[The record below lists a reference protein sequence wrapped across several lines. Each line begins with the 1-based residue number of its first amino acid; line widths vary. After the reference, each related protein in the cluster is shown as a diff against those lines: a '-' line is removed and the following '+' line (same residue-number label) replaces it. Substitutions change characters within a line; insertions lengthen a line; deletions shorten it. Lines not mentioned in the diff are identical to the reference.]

1 MSPAPRRILFIIRSL
16 GVGGAE
22 RQLVLLASGLHA
34 LGWDVTVCT
43 TYANGPLEPE
53 LARRGVR
60 VVALGKSGRWDLV
73 GPARGLFRAV
83 HESSPDII
91 HGYMPTSNLLSLLAR
106 RAHPQARV
114 VWGVR
119 ASGLDWAQ
127 YDGLARRS
135 FAASARLA
143 RRADLIIANSHE
155 GARWHIDAG
164 YPGERLSVIPNGI
177 DAAWYAPDATARA
190 RQRATWEIGP
200 GTLLIGLVGRIDPMK
215 DHATFLRAAARV
227 RDDACD
233 MRFVCVGDGDP
244 ALAARLRALAA
255 ELGIAERVRWE
266 PARLDPRDVY
276 RALDVLTS
284 ASRYGEGFPNVVG
297 EAMACSVACVVTRCG
312 DGPRL
317 VGETGVVVPPGDPN
331 ALAGAWRAMA
341 AGDRSRLGMAAR
353 ARVVAEFSVEQLVQR
368 TAAALAALLER
379 DRPRS

>member
-43 TYANGPLEPE
+43 TYADGPLEPE
-53 LARRGVR
+53 LAQRGVR
-60 VVALGKSGRWDLV
+60 VVALEKSGRWDLL
-73 GPARGLFRAV
+73 GPARRLHRAV
-83 HESSPDII
+83 REARPDVI

-106 RAHPQARV
+106 RAHPAARV

-127 YDGLARRS
+127 YDGLARRA

-155 GARWHIDAG
+155 GARWHVEAG
-164 YPGERLSVIPNGI
+164 YPAGRLVVIPNGI
-177 DAAWYAPDATARA
+177 DAAWFTPDAAART
-190 RQRATWEIGP
+190 RQRAAWGAGA

-215 DHATFLRAAARV
+215 DHATFLRAAALL
-227 RDDACD
+227 RDDPRD

-244 ALAARLRALAA
+244 SLAERLRALAT
-255 ELGIAERVRWE
+255 ELGIAPRVRWE
-266 PARLDPRDVY
+266 PARLDPRDAY
-276 RALDVLTS
+276 RALDILTS

-297 EAMACSVACVVTRCG
+297 EAMACGVACVVTRCG
-312 DGPRL
+312 DAPHL
-317 VGETGVVVPPGDPN
+317 VGETGLVVPPGDPE
-331 ALAGAWRAMA
+331 ALAGAWRALA
-341 AGDRSRLGMAAR
+341 AGDRSRLGGAAR
-353 ARVVAEFSVEQLVQR
+353 ARVVAEFSAEQLVQR
-368 TAAALAALLER
+368 TATALAALLEG
-379 DRPRS
+379 DRRRT

>member
-1 MSPAPRRILFIIRSL
+1 MSPQPRRILFIIRSL

-22 RQLVLLASGLHA
+22 RQLVLLASGLRA
-34 LGWDVTVCT
+34 RGWDVTVCT

-60 VVALGKSGRWDLV
+60 VVALGKAGRWDLM
-73 GPARGLFRAV
+73 GPLRRLFRAV
-83 HESSPDII
+83 REASPDVI
-91 HGYMPTSNLLSLLAR
+91 HGYMPTSNLLALLAR
-106 RAHPQARV
+106 RAHPAACV

-135 FAASARLA
+135 FAATARLA

-155 GARWHIDAG
+155 GARWHVQAG
-164 YPGERLSVIPNGI
+164 YPEQRVRVIPNGI
-177 DAAWYAPDATARA
+177 DADWFAPDAAARA
-190 RQRATWEIGP
+190 RQRAAWDIGP

-215 DHATFLRAAARV
+215 DHDTFLRAAALM
-227 RDDACD
+227 RDEACD
-233 MRFVCVGDGDP
+233 VRFVVVGDGDP

-255 ELGIAERVRWE
+255 ELGIGAQVRWE
-266 PARLDPRDVY
+266 PATLDPRDVY

-297 EAMACSVACVVTRCG
+297 EAMACGVACVVTRCG
-312 DGPRL
+312 DAPHL
-317 VGETGVVVPPGDPN
+317 VGETGMVVPPGDPD
-331 ALAGAWRAMA
+331 ALAGAWRALA

-353 ARVVAEFSVEQLVQR
+353 ARVMEEFSVEQLVQR
-368 TAAALAALLER
+368 TEESLAALLAQNP
-379 DRPRS
+379 PRA